1 MAIGNLFDNRG
12 GKHESWKAWSG
23 DISFRKEDIDTLV
36 SAFNATGENVTLFMN
51 GEVKRTKNG
60 TEYVQLKIN
69 KVKEQNQRAQDSSPA
84 ARAPQEPPVEEPS
97 DSVLTLD
104 DL

>member
-23 DISFRKEDIDTLV
+23 DISFRKEDIDMLV
-36 SAFNATGENVTLFMN
+36 AAFNATGENVTLFMN

-69 KVKEQNQRAQDSSPA
+69 KIKEQNQRAQDSSPA
-84 ARAPQEPPVEEPS
+84 APAPKAPPVEEPS
-97 DSVLTLD
+97 DTILTLD